1 MNRTIDSLCHVFV
14 FVSLGAPEAEALREA
29 GMVESF
35 RRRHPGQGTANS
47 CWCFD
52 NAYLELLWVEN
63 ADELASTQIRRTGLA
78 ERADWR
84 RTGAA
89 PFGIGLRG
97 KAPFPTF
104 DFRAPYLPEGSVIPV
119 ALASGDARQP
129 FMFRSPGELRPDQWT
144 DGLAG
149 ERQQSAGLAEIV
161 GLSLTLSAAP
171 SEALR
176 RLERE
181 GIVSLARAVDSR
193 MELTISQTDGSP
205 PKRLS
210 LPDFTWVA

>member
-14 FVSLGAPEAEALREA
+14 FVSPGAPEAEALREA

-52 NAYLELLWVEN
+52 NAYLELLWVED
-63 ADELASTQIRRTGLA
+63 ADELASPQIRRTGLA
-78 ERADWR
+78 ERSDWR
-84 RTGAA
+84 RTGAV

-119 ALASGDARQP
+119 ALASGDPRQP
-129 FMFRSPGELRPDQWT
+129 FIFRSPGEQRPDQWT
-144 DGLAG
+144 DGRAG
-149 ERQQSAGLAEIV
+149 ARQQAAGLAEIV

-176 RLERE
+176 RLERD
-181 GIVSLARAVDSR
+181 GLLSLSRAVDSR
-193 MELTISQTDGSP
+193 MELTVSRTDGNL

-210 LPDFTWVA
+210 LPDFTWVV

>member
-1 MNRTIDSLCHVFV
+1 MNRIIDSLCHVFV
-14 FVSLGAPEAEALREA
+14 FVSPGAPEAQALRDI

-35 RRRHPGQGTANS
+35 QRRHPGQGTANS

-52 NAYLELLWVEN
+52 NAYLELLWVED
-63 ADELASTQIRRTGLA
+63 ADELASPQIRRTALA
-78 ERADWR
+78 ERSDWH

-97 KAPFPTF
+97 TMRFPTF
-104 DFRAPYLPEGSVIPV
+104 DFRAPYLPEGTVIPV

-129 FMFRSPGELRPDQWT
+129 FLFRSPGEGRPDQWT
-144 DGLAG
+144 DGSAG
-149 ERQQSAGLAEIV
+149 ERQHAAGLSEIV
-161 GLSLTLSAAP
+161 GLSMELSAAP

-176 RLERE
+176 RLERD
-181 GIVSLARAVDSR
+181 GLLSLGRAVAPR
-193 MELTISQTDGSP
+193 LELTLSRKDGGP
-205 PKRLS
+205 PRRLS